1 MTLFSLFTFIPGGL
15 CGEKFRSKS
24 LAGSWETRDPDKQ
37 AVRRKRRL
45 GLPLQFR
52 PHQDIF
58 GDCIAKGA
66 LTMSANVMWTRSLV
80 SESRPSKSVK
90 AMAPQ
95 SQVPESRFEPCAST
109 ASLFLYAQGSVILC
123 LHHDTLAVER
133 RFTSHQDNIDFIS
146 VDNVSERGAGRLVVS
161 YDVGQTAI
169 VWDIFT
175 GTEIA
180 RFASFEHLRVASWM
194 RNGNVA
200 FGMNKRA
207 GRTWSFK
214 WIADRATIRQRQG
227 RSNSF

>member
-1 MTLFSLFTFIPGGL
+1 MASNL
-15 CGEKFRSKS
+15 
-24 LAGSWETRDPDKQ
+24 
-37 AVRRKRRL
+37 
-45 GLPLQFR
+45 
-52 PHQDIF
+52 
-58 GDCIAKGA
+58 
-66 LTMSANVMWTRSLV
+66 MWSRSLV
-80 SESRPSKSVK
+80 PESRPTKSAK

-95 SQVPESRFEPCAST
+95 SQVPQSSFEPCAST
-109 ASLFLYAQGSVILC
+109 ASLFLYAQGSAILC

-133 RFTSHQDNIDFIS
+133 RFTSHQDKIDFIS

-200 FGMNKRA
+200 FGA
-207 GRTWSFK
+207 GEQPKCPR
-214 WIADRATIRQRQG
+214 D
-227 RSNSF
+227 